1 MSTIGPNY
9 RDFIEGIVLN
19 PVIEAND
26 PPNTRIQDESIPI
39 VYGLQRILPPIMWYR
54 LSDYD
59 TKSLIVTYALSEG
72 PCFGIYRLFL
82 EDLYVQTDQTM
93 ALVEDPSFAMGTAN
107 TIRVPLSGPYLGV
120 AEFEFM
126 SGREY
131 DLNLISPGSYESKI
145 LKGNIANTSDR
156 PQYPNELCYLV
167 VKYTWNDDGTSP
179 YRDIP
184 KLTVDLFG
192 KQVADT
198 APNSSVRKFST
209 NPAKHL
215 WDYMTNTRFGGGF
228 NTNVLDTASFQAGV
242 TYFDA
247 NTDVFLS
254 NGQKSVT
261 KRLTSNVVIRAN
273 TSVRNNID
281 SMLSTNFMYIPFID
295 GKFILDIEKTDA
307 SEIDFT
313 ENSLIGEVKVSYPDT
328 SSKYNSIVYTFLDA
342 ERDFIKTTRRYPESD
357 AAVAVFVTQDNN
369 FVNTV
374 NLEFASITDPYMAER
389 QARQYLEKSRK
400 QAKFTF
406 SVFKD
411 AWKYKVG
418 DVCRIKTLVPDL
430 DYVEVRIISMAFLES
445 NIVDIEAY
453 GHDDTWYVPFVD
465 FYQTPVDYKK
475 PLIPTSGGVLLPS
488 NPTQPISV
496 IPPVT
501 GNPGAGD
508 PGHPGQPNPAPI
520 NPVQPGEP
528 LPPIPPAQPTYLLN
542 NTTVQNGASIP
553 TLGNQNQYYV
563 GWINA
568 STGAFEYELDQR
580 YIGSSQNAQLR
591 YQGSSATAR
600 RGYYELFPVLTHR
613 NLDNTEIGYVYE
625 ILPGKFGFPVDRGEY
640 IYLWDPEKPS
650 TKVTQY
656 NTIQEWLSVE
666 KQFSDIP
673 VAGAIPRMNLN
684 PSQGVWTQSRNGI
697 VFGTHS
703 GVFKYATASGYL
715 KGGANYRWGL
725 PNLHGNFSGEV
736 LTMKVKFF
744 TLRNKNPTGF
754 LPEFIKYIG
763 EYTYTISNSL
773 LTNYYIDLSRQNYAN
788 CAPFQTA
795 PF

>member
-1 MSTIGPNY
+1 M
-9 RDFIEGIVLN
+9 
-19 PVIEAND
+19 
-26 PPNTRIQDESIPI
+26 
-39 VYGLQRILPPIMWYR
+39 
-54 LSDYD
+54 
-59 TKSLIVTYALSEG
+59 
-72 PCFGIYRLFL
+72 
-82 EDLYVQTDQTM
+82 
-93 ALVEDPSFAMGTAN
+93 
-107 TIRVPLSGPYLGV
+107 
-120 AEFEFM
+120 
-126 SGREY
+126 
-131 DLNLISPGSYESKI
+131 
-145 LKGNIANTSDR
+145 
-156 PQYPNELCYLV
+156 LC
-167 VKYTWNDDGTSP
+167 
-179 YRDIP
+179 
-184 KLTVDLFG
+184 
-192 KQVADT
+192 
-198 APNSSVRKFST
+198 
-209 NPAKHL
+209 
-215 WDYMTNTRFGGGF
+215 
-228 NTNVLDTASFQAGV
+228 
-242 TYFDA
+242 
-247 NTDVFLS
+247 
-254 NGQKSVT
+254 
-261 KRLTSNVVIRAN
+261 
-273 TSVRNNID
+273 
-281 SMLSTNFMYIPFID
+281 
-295 GKFILDIEKTDA
+295 
-307 SEIDFT
+307 
-313 ENSLIGEVKVSYPDT
+313 
-328 SSKYNSIVYTFLDA
+328 
-342 ERDFIKTTRRYPESD
+342 
-357 AAVAVFVTQDNN
+357 
-369 FVNTV
+369 
-374 NLEFASITDPYMAER
+374 
-389 QARQYLEKSRK
+389 
-400 QAKFTF
+400 
-406 SVFKD
+406 
-411 AWKYKVG
+411 
-418 DVCRIKTLVPDL
+418 
-430 DYVEVRIISMAFLES
+430 
-445 NIVDIEAY
+445 
-453 GHDDTWYVPFVD
+453 
-465 FYQTPVDYKK
+465 
-475 PLIPTSGGVLLPS
+475 
-488 NPTQPISV
+488 
-496 IPPVT
+496 
-501 GNPGAGD
+501 
-508 PGHPGQPNPAPI
+508 
-520 NPVQPGEP
+520 P